1 LSQATPTLLTFEF
14 QHVSPKVD
22 KGVVLARVGSRRWNL
37 EHLQQQSDGQLLQ
50 GLACSQTFDDA
61 NILGLTRSL
70 GEEEQ
75 TMTALREFIAQ
86 DAPTALAIG
95 GLAIGFMFGWIVNRT
110 NFCTMGS
117 IADFMSFGDF
127 RRFRAWVLA
136 AAVAIIGA
144 QLLQAADVVV
154 LPKSMYL
161 TTNFNWVGHLVGGL
175 MFGFGMVLAGG
186 CVSKNLARAGG
197 GDLRS
202 LITLLVVGVFAYTA
216 IGGLLG
222 PIRNWLEQAT
232 AFNLGSLQME
242 TQSLGA
248 LAGRLTGMRVGSA
261 DTVLAIALAAG
272 ALAYCFRDADF
283 RTSPVHV
290 WSGIGIGLCV
300 IAGWALTGLAFDE
313 LSDKPTSPISLT
325 YVRPM
330 GDTLEWLQRF
340 TAARVP
346 GFGVAT
352 VLGAVLG
359 AFVAAK
365 GTGRFRVTTYSNTS
379 DTLRNLAG
387 AAMMGVGGVMA
398 LGCTVGQAITGVS
411 TLAIGSFL
419 TFAAIVGGGMAG
431 IKYMEKLLAAE
442 V

>member
-1 LSQATPTLLTFEF
+1 
-14 QHVSPKVD
+14 
-22 KGVVLARVGSRRWNL
+22 
-37 EHLQQQSDGQLLQ
+37 
-50 GLACSQTFDDA
+50 
-61 NILGLTRSL
+61 
-70 GEEEQ
+70 
-75 TMTALREFIAQ
+75 
-86 DAPTALAIG
+86 
-95 GLAIGFMFGWIVNRT
+95 
-110 NFCTMGS
+110 
-117 IADFMSFGDF
+117 
-127 RRFRAWVLA
+127 
-136 AAVAIIGA
+136 
-144 QLLQAADVVV
+144 
-154 LPKSMYL
+154 
-161 TTNFNWVGHLVGGL
+161 
-175 MFGFGMVLAGG
+175 
-186 CVSKNLARAGG
+186 
-197 GDLRS
+197 
-202 LITLLVVGVFAYTA
+202 VVGVFSYTA

-232 AFNLGSLQME
+232 AFNLGSVQME

-248 LAGRLTGMRVGSA
+248 LVGLLTGMRLGSA
-261 DTVLAIALAAG
+261 DAVLAIALAGG
-272 ALAYCFRDADF
+272 ALAYCFRDTDF

-290 WSGIGIGLCV
+290 WSGVGVGLCV

-340 TAARVP
+340 TAARMP

-352 VLGAVLG
+352 VLGALLG

-365 GTGRFRVTTYSNTS
+365 GMGRFRITTYSDTS

-398 LGCTVGQAITGVS
+398 LGCTIGQAITGVS

-419 TFAAIVGGGMAG
+419 TFAAIVAGGMAG
-431 IKYMEKLLAAE
+431 IKYMEKLLAAQ